1 MDASLASAS
10 CSTASKATD
19 REVKLVSVASLIG
32 TTIEWYDF
40 FLYGTITGL
49 VFNKLYFPS
58 DNAFVSTMLA
68 YTVYAGGFATR
79 PLGGSVF
86 GHFGD
91 TIGRRPLLV
100 LTLMIMGIST
110 FLIGLVRGKLSG
122 ADILRS
128 LLETTRTTA
137 AVFTNMYTKSESA
150 PRRVMAADASARYT
164 AGRVPR

>member
-1 MDASLASAS
+1 MRPIARSKDPAYVCHSSELRSRSAMDASLASAS

-19 REVKLVSVASLIG
+19 REVKLVSVSSLIG

-79 PLGGSVF
+79 PLGGIVF

-91 TIGRRPLLV
+91 TIGRKPLLV

-110 FLIGLVRGKLSG
+110 FLIGLVPTY
-122 ADILRS
+122 AQI
-128 LLETTRTTA
+128 
-137 AVFTNMYTKSESA
+137 
-150 PRRVMAADASARYT
+150 
-164 AGRVPR
+164 